1 MRIAHRRTSGL
12 AAVLVALAIGGCRTG
27 GREETGAA
35 SGSNTADTD
44 NVASQPFHGN
54 AEQARAGRVTFVEYN
69 CYGCHGGL
77 AGGAMGPS
85 LRDTIWKYGGT
96 DAQIYASIHDGR
108 PMGMPTWGPTLS
120 DAQIRNLV
128 AYIRSLRTDAE
139 PKVFFIDMAA
149 TQADTTRRTPR

>member
-1 MRIAHRRTSGL
+1 MRITHRRTSGL
-12 AAVLVALAIGGCRTG
+12 AAILVALAIGGCRASE
-27 GREETGAA
+27 REETGAL
-35 SGSNTADTD
+35 SGRDTA
-44 NVASQPFHGN
+44 NRESMALRPFHGN
-54 AEQARAGRVTFVEYN
+54 AEQARAGRTTFVEFN

-96 DAQIYASIHDGR
+96 DAEIYASIHDGR

-120 DAQIRNLV
+120 DTQIRNLV

-139 PKVFFIDMAA
+139 SKVFFIGVED
-149 TQADTTRRTPR
+149 PR